1 MPCCE
6 ESSGDE
12 AEVKTFFMV
21 NPRIKT
27 KVVHSQ
33 SKSAW
38 YVVGTEYGR
47 KYKISIVPY
56 IAIVNEDIASKER
69 LEAFEHALFISHCFN
84 NSDFI
89 CDSMPPVE
97 MG

>member
-21 NPRIKT
+21 NPELKT

-38 YVVGTEYGR
+38 NVVGTELAR
-47 KYKISIVPY
+47 KYKIARVPY
-56 IAIVNEDIASKER
+56 IAINNEEITAKNR
-69 LEAFEHALFISHCFN
+69 IEAFEHALFISHCFN
-84 NSDFI
+84 NSDLI
-89 CDSMPPVE
+89 CDSIL
-97 MG
+97 GHKI